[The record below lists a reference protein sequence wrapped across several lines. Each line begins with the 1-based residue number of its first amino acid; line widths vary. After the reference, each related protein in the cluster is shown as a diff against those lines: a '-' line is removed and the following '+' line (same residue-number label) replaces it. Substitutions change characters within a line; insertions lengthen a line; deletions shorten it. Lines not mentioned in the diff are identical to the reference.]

1 MSERTSRSLLINCNE
16 YEEYNLFQ
24 RQFITKKNI
33 LSYVM
38 YIAKYIKDYEVD
50 EIVLIFYGMNGID
63 KYEYKDEDVLEITN
77 YIYVEDKD
85 DLVDNIIMLEVV
97 LRESLENKEYIHGF
111 KYSTNNFI
119 YKIDIRY

>member
-1 MSERTSRSLLINCNE
+1 MERTSRTLLINCNE

-50 EIVLIFYGMNGID
+50 EIVLIFENMNGPD
-63 KYEYKDEDVLEITN
+63 KEEDVLEITN

-111 KYSTNNFI
+111 KNSTDKFI